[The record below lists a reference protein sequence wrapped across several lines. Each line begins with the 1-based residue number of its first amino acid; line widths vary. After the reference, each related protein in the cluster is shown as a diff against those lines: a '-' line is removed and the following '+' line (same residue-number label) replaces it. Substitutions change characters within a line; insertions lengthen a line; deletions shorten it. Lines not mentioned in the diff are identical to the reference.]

1 MKLQFPEKRPKH
13 DSRTYFFLTLG
24 LLTKDETAETTVRNL
39 FSPFLHSGFLVGQ
52 TRLISVLTHLVH
64 QNLMQKPKINL

>member
-39 FSPFLHSGFLVGQ
+39 FSPFFAFG
-52 TRLISVLTHLVH
+52 VH
-64 QNLMQKPKINL
+64 CRTNPAYFCANTFSTPKFNAETKN